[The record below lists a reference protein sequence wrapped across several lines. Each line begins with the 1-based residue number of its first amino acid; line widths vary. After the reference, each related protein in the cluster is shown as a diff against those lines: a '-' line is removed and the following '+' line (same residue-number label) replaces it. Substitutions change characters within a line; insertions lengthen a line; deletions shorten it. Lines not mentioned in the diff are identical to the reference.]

1 MLRVA
6 NSAEFLKDGSV
17 VYRVKYK
24 LTVEKP
30 I

>member
-6 NSAEFLKDGSV
+6 NGGEFLKDGTV
-17 VYRVKYK
+17 IYRVKYK
-24 LTVEKP
+24 LTIEKL